1 MLSITTTSKAYA
13 SSASKTDI
21 KKSSLE
27 AGSDSWE
34 CHQSQVDYEQ
44 DECVAVFFYLMC
56 FCVLFVDVCC
66 CYCYYCAI
74 CCVQQQKESNKF
86 RLINTQ
92 KIISFFLLFSSYKP
106 PWKCPFI
113 YLPYTQITRFLF
125 TFLTT
130 NTSIDQ
136 RCARFTIQLDIF
148 RASYSIGFV
157 FHAQPGSWCSQRVS
171 WTYAYFLVAGEE
183 LRDGKS
189 SWWGVLMGFIRNC
202 LDFLWIFLDSDLKSQ
217 DLVIV
222 QV

>member
-106 PWKCPFI
+106 PLKM
-113 YLPYTQITRFLF
+113 
-125 TFLTT
+125 
-130 NTSIDQ
+130 SIHLSPIHANYSFSFHVPNYEYVN
-136 RCARFTIQLDIF
+136 RPTMR
-148 RASYSIGFV
+148 SVHNSIGYI
-157 FHAQPGSWCSQRVS
+157 S
-171 WTYAYFLVAGEE
+171 
-183 LRDGKS
+183 
-189 SWWGVLMGFIRNC
+189 C
-202 LDFLWIFLDSDLKSQ
+202 LL
-217 DLVIV
+217 
-222 QV
+222 